1 MKHCT
6 PKHIEINHLST
17 QNQTGLHCTYKSGIQ
32 DAVASKRC
40 YCYHAMPSYK
50 IFASSVQNC
59 QQKIELLVQ
68 NCTSVI
74 HSSNCGNKAHIA
86 EVNQPC
92 FLKFA
97 SSSSPIFL
105 IYLIHFAKALS
116 YLQYSTLQEH
126 AADALT
132 QPCHGEPPNT
142 AVGGSGGAS
151 SW

>member
-1 MKHCT
+1 MYCT
-6 PKHIEINHLST
+6 RSISKLITCLYKPK
-17 QNQTGLHCTYKSGIQ
+17 QVCTYKSGIQ
-32 DAVASKRC
+32 DAVAS
-40 YCYHAMPSYK
+40 K

-86 EVNQPC
+86 ELNQPC